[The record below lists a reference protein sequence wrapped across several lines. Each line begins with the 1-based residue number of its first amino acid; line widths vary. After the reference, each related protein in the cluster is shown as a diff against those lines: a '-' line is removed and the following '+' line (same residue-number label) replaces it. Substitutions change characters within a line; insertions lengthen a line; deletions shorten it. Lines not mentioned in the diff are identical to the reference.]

1 MLSTFIIALREGLE
15 AALIVGILVAYIVR
29 TDRRHF
35 LKPLWTGVGAAL
47 AATFTLGAFL
57 SYTSAELT
65 PRGEELFAGITSFIA
80 VGLVTWMVFWMKR
93 TARTL
98 RNELHGKVDTAL
110 TGGPISLALVA
121 FFAVAREGLETAL
134 FVYTNFKTVG
144 AASTATVGLVLGLT
158 LAVVLGYLIYNRS
171 VKLNLSKFFTV
182 TGVALVIVAAGVLS
196 YGIHEF
202 QELGWI
208 PGVDDFLWDVTPW
221 IAKESILAS
230 LLSGT
235 VGFDTTTSF
244 IQFFA
249 WSAYL
254 VAVLVP
260 YLSKGKGAPSTP
272 RTPVAETV
280 QA

>member
-29 TDRRHF
+29 TDRRPL
-35 LKPLWTGVGAAL
+35 LKPLWTGVGAAIAASL
-47 AATFTLGAFL
+47 ALGAVL
-57 SYTSAELT
+57 SFTSAELT
-65 PRGEELFAGITSFIA
+65 DRGAELFAGVTSFIA

-93 TARTL
+93 TARSL

-110 TGGPISLALVA
+110 VGGPISLALVA

-134 FVYTNFKTVG
+134 FIYTNFKTVG
-144 AASTATVGLVLGLT
+144 AASTATVGLVLGLA

-182 TGVALVIVAAGVLS
+182 TGVALIIVAAGVLS

-202 QELGWI
+202 QELGFL
-208 PGVDDFLWDVTPW
+208 PGEDNLLWDVTPW
-221 IAKESILAS
+221 IAKESILGS
-230 LLSGT
+230 LLGGT
-235 VGFDTTTSF
+235 IGFDTTTSF
-244 IQFFA
+244 VQFIA
-249 WSAYL
+249 WAGYL

-260 YLSKGKGAPSTP
+260 YLAKPKPAVV
-272 RTPVAETV
+272 VAEPV
-280 QA
+280 NA

>member
-35 LKPLWTGVGAAL
+35 LKPLWTGVGIAIVASL
-47 AATFTLGAFL
+47 ALGAVL
-57 SYTSAELT
+57 SFTSAELT
-65 PRGEELFAGITSFIA
+65 ERGEELFAGITSFVA

-98 RNELHGKVDTAL
+98 RDDLHGKVDSAL

-134 FVYTNFKTVG
+134 FIYTNFKTVG
-144 AASTATVGLVLGLT
+144 AASTATIGLVLGLT

-182 TGVALVIVAAGVLS
+182 TGVALIIVAAGVLS

-202 QELGWI
+202 QELGYI
-208 PGVDDFLWDVTPW
+208 PGEDDFLWDVTPW
-221 IAKESILAS
+221 IAKESVIGS
-230 LLSGT
+230 LLGGT

-254 VAVLVP
+254 VVVLVP
-260 YLSKGKGAPSTP
+260 YLAKGKVAAPKSE
-272 RTPVAETV
+272 PVKA
-280 QA
+280 

>member
-47 AATFTLGAFL
+47 AATFALGAFL

-65 PRGEELFAGITSFIA
+65 ARGEELFAGITSFIA

-134 FVYTNFKTVG
+134 FVYTNFQTVG

-171 VKLNLSKFFTV
+171 VKLDLSKFFTV
-182 TGVALVIVAAGVLS
+182 TGVALIIVAAGVLS

-244 IQFFA
+244 IQFIA

-260 YLSKGKGAPSTP
+260 YLSKGKGQQSA
-272 RTPVAETV
+272 PVAEKV
-280 QA
+280 KA

>member
-29 TDRRHF
+29 TNRRPL
-35 LKPLWTGVGAAL
+35 LKPLWTGVGAAIAASL
-47 AATFTLGAFL
+47 ALGAVL
-57 SYTSAELT
+57 SFTSAELT
-65 PRGEELFAGITSFIA
+65 DRGAELFAGVTSFIA

-93 TARTL
+93 TARSL

-110 TGGPISLALVA
+110 VGGPISLALVA

-134 FVYTNFKTVG
+134 FIYTNFKTVG
-144 AASTATVGLVLGLT
+144 AASTATVGLVLGLA

-182 TGVALVIVAAGVLS
+182 TGVALIIVAAGVLS

-202 QELGWI
+202 QELGFL
-208 PGVDDFLWDVTPW
+208 PGEDNLLWDVTPW
-221 IAKESILAS
+221 IAKESILGS
-230 LLSGT
+230 LLGGT
-235 VGFDTTTSF
+235 IGFDTTTSF
-244 IQFFA
+244 VQFIA
-249 WSAYL
+249 WAGYL

-260 YLSKGKGAPSTP
+260 YLAKPKPAVV
-272 RTPVAETV
+272 VAEPV
-280 QA
+280 NA

>member
-47 AATFTLGAFL
+47 AATFALGAFL

-171 VKLNLSKFFTV
+171 VKLDLSKFFTV

-244 IQFFA
+244 IQFIA

-260 YLSKGKGAPSTP
+260 YLSKGKDQQSAPA
-272 RTPVAETV
+272 AEKV
-280 QA
+280 KA

>member
-15 AALIVGILVAYIVR
+15 AALIVGILVAYVVR

-47 AATFTLGAFL
+47 AATFALGAFL

-65 PRGEELFAGITSFIA
+65 ARGEELFAGITSFIA

-134 FVYTNFKTVG
+134 FVYTNFQTVG

-171 VKLNLSKFFTV
+171 VKLDLSKFFTV
-182 TGVALVIVAAGVLS
+182 TGVALIIVAAGVLS

-244 IQFFA
+244 IQFIA

-260 YLSKGKGAPSTP
+260 YLSKGKGQQSA
-272 RTPVAETV
+272 PVAEKV
-280 QA
+280 KA

>member
-35 LKPLWTGVGAAL
+35 LKPLWTGVAAAL
-47 AATFTLGAFL
+47 AATFALGAFL
-57 SYTSAELT
+57 SFTSAELSD
-65 PRGEELFAGITSFIA
+65 RGEELFAGITSFIA

-110 TGGPISLALVA
+110 TAGPISLALVA

-134 FVYTNFKTVG
+134 FIYTNFQTVG
-144 AASTATVGLVLGLT
+144 AASTATIGLVLGLA

-171 VKLNLSKFFTV
+171 VKLDLSKFFTV
-182 TGVALVIVAAGVLS
+182 TGVALIIVAAGVLS

-208 PGVDDFLWDVTPW
+208 PGADDFLWDVTPW

-244 IQFFA
+244 IQFIA

-260 YLSKGKGAPSTP
+260 YLSKGKGQQSA
-272 RTPVAETV
+272 PVAEQV
-280 QA
+280 KA